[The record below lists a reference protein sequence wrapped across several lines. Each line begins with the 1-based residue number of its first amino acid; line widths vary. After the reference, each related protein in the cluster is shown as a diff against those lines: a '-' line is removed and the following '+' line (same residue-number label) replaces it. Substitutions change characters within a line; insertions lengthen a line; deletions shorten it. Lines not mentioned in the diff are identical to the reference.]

1 MLKLYK
7 KEQNQILYAEYWINN
22 DKAIVHYGKVGKV
35 GEKEETSNYLEK
47 YESKAAFHEA
57 FINRFVPQGY
67 SENPPNENFWIL
79 IQYPLKSLT
88 GTKRDIWLKD
98 RVTDVLNDDLG
109 WKGLGIVDGVDI
121 GQTANPNKQ
130 FALNIF
136 CVVVD
141 EEIGIKVIKSAL
153 RNNSCDYTSVKIASR
168 PFSDDAEYTLKF
180 SAKKKDVTFYV

>member
-1 MLKLYK
+1 
-7 KEQNQILYAEYWINN
+7 
-22 DKAIVHYGKVGKV
+22 
-35 GEKEETSNYLEK
+35 
-47 YESKAAFHEA
+47 
-57 FINRFVPQGY
+57 
-67 SENPPNENFWIL
+67 
-79 IQYPLKSLT
+79 KSLT
-88 GTKRDIWLKD
+88 RTKRDIWLKD

-109 WKGLGIVDGVDI
+109 WKGLGIVDGFDI

-153 RNNSCDYTSVKIASR
+153 RNNNCDYTRVKIASR
-168 PFSDDAEYTLKF
+168 TFSDDAEYTLNF

>member
-1 MLKLYK
+1 MRRLLIDLSHKVIAK
-7 KEQNQILYAEYWINN
+7 ILQM
-22 DKAIVHYGKVGKV
+22 K
-35 GEKEETSNYLEK
+35 
-47 YESKAAFHEA
+47 
-57 FINRFVPQGY
+57 
-67 SENPPNENFWIL
+67 NFWIL

-88 GTKRDIWLKD
+88 RTKRDIWLKD

-109 WKGLGIVDGVDI
+109 WKGLGIVDGFDI

-153 RNNSCDYTSVKIASR
+153 RNNNCDYTRVKNCFQNI
-168 PFSDDAEYTLKF
+168 FG
-180 SAKKKDVTFYV
+180 